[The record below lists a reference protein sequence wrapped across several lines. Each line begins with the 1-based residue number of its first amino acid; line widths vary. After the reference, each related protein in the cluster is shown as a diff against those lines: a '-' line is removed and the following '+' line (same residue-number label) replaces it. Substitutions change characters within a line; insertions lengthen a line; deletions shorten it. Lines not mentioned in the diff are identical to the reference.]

1 MQCYVYL
8 LSPIKFNVPDT
19 EGFFFNYDI
28 GGFFQRVK
36 IDSLAVYWNSSSE
49 QYASLSKERLLV
61 SFTRKEEGE
70 ELFFKISFDL
80 FC

>member
-1 MQCYVYL
+1 MSLIQ
-8 LSPIKFNVPDT
+8 KF
-19 EGFFFNYDI
+19 FFFNYDI

-61 SFTRKEEGE
+61 SFTRKEVGE

>member
-8 LSPIKFNVPDT
+8 LSPIKFNVPDS

-61 SFTRKEEGE
+61 SVEKKKERSF
-70 ELFFKISFDL
+70 FFKISFDL

>member
-8 LSPIKFNVPDT
+8 LSPIKFNVPDS
-19 EGFFFNYDI
+19 EGFFLNYDI

-61 SFTRKEEGE
+61 SFTRKVVE
-70 ELFFKISFDL
+70 ELFFLNFI
-80 FC
+80 